1 MHCAFMYF
9 QVIKLTFEMKGII
22 AKYLNLPEIRFET
35 SSSISSPSFYC
46 LCKKKKNNNKNKS
59 LASPTTG
66 EYWKDKYIGVN
77 LFYWLF
83 MQKPIKVDHDC
94 Y

>member
-9 QVIKLTFEMKGII
+9 QVTKLTFEMKGII
-22 AKYLNLPEIRFET
+22 AKYLSLLEIRFET
-35 SSSISSPSFYC
+35 SFSISPPLPTASE
-46 LCKKKKNNNKNKS
+46 KKN
-59 LASPTTG
+59 LRQPH
-66 EYWKDKYIGVN
+66 EERWVLEDKYIGVN